1 MANTRNTDMWELF
14 GEIFGDYG
22 RGIGIFSGSCGGQRS
37 AAEFA
42 ANANYR
48 FAMDRAKG
56 QQTACLSQGL
66 GTRICQEAFDDAKAA
81 ADAAKKKADDAA
93 AAAYASCMA
102 TGSAKLL
109 FINSKTALQW
119 KQEFAEQITRNDTP
133 SNLTEPPPVGG
144 KKPYFRDC
152 PLEYANAKKIWAKIY
167 NNWVNTIKQAHK
179 DALKLIDDTFES
191 KVRECYWYGLA
202 NAWFG
207 YSDCLLEASQWQ
219 IKEGTKQS
227 QFYQAYLKDVNDW
240 YKNLQLDMLL
250 WFTQCCSSVAG
261 ISSCRD
267 GSSSSSSPQY

>member
-22 RGIGIFSGSCGGQRS
+22 RGIGIFSGSCGGKRS

-144 KKPYFRDC
+144 GKKPYFRDC

-167 NNWVNTIKQAHK
+167 NNWVNLVTLAHN
-179 DALKLIDDTFES
+179 DALKLIDDTFYS

-202 NAWFG
+202 HAWFG
-207 YSDCLLEASQWQ
+207 YSDCLGEASQWQ
-219 IKEGTKQS
+219 LKEAIKEN

-261 ISSCRD
+261 ISSCR
-267 GSSSSSSPQY
+267 GGVSPQY